1 MVQTQQSNQTTGVAD
16 LHMHSTF
23 SDGVLAPDAL
33 VNLAVKRKV
42 SAISLT
48 DHDTVEGLDMLS
60 AAARTAHVDWLPG
73 VEISAHMGRE
83 LHILGYGFDRTDTTL
98 LAALKRQRAA
108 RIERVY
114 AICERLEYLGKVVYA
129 ADILT
134 DAKGNVGRPH
144 IAKALVQAGHCRT
157 VAAAFELYLGS
168 GKPAFVPAATMT
180 THAVIGLIH
189 NAGGIA
195 VIAHPAVD
203 KAIQD
208 IPALVADGLD
218 GVEVRHPGQSRK
230 ERTRL
235 TALAKVHKL
244 VMTGGSDLHVPMGQR
259 TVGHFGVSTHTVDAI
274 RERCLRYQ

>member
-1 MVQTQQSNQTTGVAD
+1 MNPPPGVAD

-33 VNLAVKRKV
+33 VGLAVERKV
-42 SAISLT
+42 AAISLT
-48 DHDTVEGLDMLS
+48 DHDTVEGLDALNT
-60 AAARTAHVDWLPG
+60 AALAAKIDWLAG
-73 VEISAHMGRE
+73 VEISAYMGRE
-83 LHILGYGFDRTDTTL
+83 LHILGYGFDRSDATL

-108 RIERVY
+108 RVERVH
-114 AICERLEYLGKVVYA
+114 AICERLEYLGKVIYA
-129 ADILT
+129 ADVLS

-157 VAAAFELYLGS
+157 IASAFEQYLGAD
-168 GKPAFVPAATMT
+168 KPAFVPAATMT
-180 THAVIGLIH
+180 TRDVIDLIH

-203 KAIQD
+203 KAFASIE
-208 IPALVADGLD
+208 PLVKEGLD
-218 GVEVRHPGQSRK
+218 GLEVRHPGQSRK

-235 TALAKVHKL
+235 TALAKVHRL
-244 VMTGGSDLHVPMGQR
+244 VTTGGSDLHVPMGQR

-274 RERCLRYQ
+274 RERCRKYQ